1 MTEPV
6 TIYSSETCGPCLSL
20 KKFLDHKG
28 VPYKI
33 FDIKH
38 KTHADK
44 VLKLTGSLV
53 VPVTVIEG
61 TPVSGLNYRRIS
73 ELLNV

>member
-1 MTEPV
+1 MVLVKPV
-6 TIYSSETCGPCLSL
+6 TVYSSETCGPCLSL

-33 FDIKH
+33 LDIKH
-38 KTHADK
+38 KVHADK

-53 VPVTVIEG
+53 VPVTVINDEVV
-61 TPVSGLNYRRIS
+61 TGLNYKRIG
-73 ELLNV
+73 ELL